1 MYWWCCRCHP
11 TVGVEASTLFAL
23 SAAQWSD
30 SDLPL
35 SFIFGYVTAASSLVT
50 LQSRSAAAFA
60 LSQLPAGDGSG
71 SLIVFAQVL
80 DSLDCNATATASATV
95 TSNPALSSFQ
105 KILTWMQSQPNSS
118 SVDDV
123 KKRVA
128 LTAHLANRVDCSAA
142 PNCSALHRLP
152 CTSGYNYLLGRDDLP
167 YIEYLPAC
175 IRSMTVK

>member
-1 MYWWCCRCHP
+1 MLNYRCNPP
-11 TVGVEASTLFAL
+11 TGVEASTLFAL
-23 SAAQWSD
+23 SATQWSD
-30 SDLPL
+30 SNLPL
-35 SFIFGYVTAASSLVT
+35 SFIFGYITASSSLVT
-50 LQSRSAAAFA
+50 LQSRSATAFA

-71 SLIVFAQVL
+71 SQGSVVVFAQVL

-105 KILTWMQSQPNSS
+105 NILSWMQSQANSSS

-123 KKRVA
+123 KRRVA

-152 CTSGYNYLLGRDDLP
+152 CISGYDL
-167 YIEYLPAC
+167 
-175 IRSMTVK
+175 